1 MATRTGSTR
10 WPGRQAGTCVGV
22 QRGRDGGGRQ
32 LASASSDHSVRVWNV
47 LTGGAARR
55 RRLVPRGFVES
66 VLVGH
71 LQTALASAV
80 RPLRAVC

>member
-10 WPGRQAGTCVGV
+10 WPGRQAGTV
-22 QRGRDGGGRQ
+22 QGCRGRDGGGRQ

-47 LTGGAARR
+47 LTGGAAREK
-55 RRLVPRGFVES
+55 RLVPRGFVES